1 MAPSSAWHMSEPL
14 GERTGFLPEAS
25 AGALCSHSLCLVPL
39 VPLMN
44 TEALVLT
51 KAVGGALRS
60 VLLGPD
66 MVWRSER
73 VF

>member
-1 MAPSSAWHMSEPL
+1 MSESL
-14 GERTGFLPEAS
+14 GERTGFLPEGS
-25 AGALCSHSLCLVPL
+25 VGALCSHSLCLVSL
-39 VPLMN
+39 VPQMN

-51 KAVGGALRS
+51 EAIGGTLWA